1 MDLFR
6 AMRVIVKV
14 ADEGSL
20 AAAARAMDLA
30 PAVVTRLVADLEE
43 HLGTRLMHRSTR
55 RLTLTEAGD
64 QYLARARQILA
75 DVDEA
80 EALATESTSAPRG
93 HLRVLV
99 PPALA
104 VHQLAK
110 HLPRFHQQYPQ
121 VTVELHSPGPVDTLD
136 EAYDLTLL
144 SSRLPLS
151 GEFIA
156 RRLAR
161 TEVVLCAA
169 PEYLDRRGRP
179 AHPNDLLLHDT
190 LLPPISALQRG
201 ITFVAGPVGAVGPLG
216 DEPPP
221 GETVT
226 LVPKRPVLSTSHI
239 DTTYAAALH
248 GLGVAGLP
256 SYVLEDALMEHALE
270 RVLPAWRLFSLTLWV
285 ALPTRKH
292 LPARTRVFLDFL
304 VQVFGGEDRD
314 PWLAAA
320 GCETQAWPCGD
331 RPKPAPA
338 ADPGQ
343 RRAAAGLSNPALGS
357 LGTPKLGAQS

>member
-1 MDLFR
+1 MDMFK
-6 AMRVIVKV
+6 AMRVVLRV
-14 ADEGSL
+14 ADEGSM
-20 AAAARAMDLA
+20 AAAARALDLA
-30 PAVVTRLVADLEE
+30 PAVVTRLVADLEQ

-75 DVDEA
+75 DLDEA
-80 EALATESTSAPRG
+80 ESLAIESSAEPRG
-93 HLRVLV
+93 HLKILV

-110 HLPRFHQQYPQ
+110 HLPRFHKQYPQ
-121 VTVELHSPGPVDTLD
+121 VTVELHSPGPVETLD

-151 GEFIA
+151 GEFVA

-161 TEVVLCAA
+161 TEVVLCAS

-179 AHPNDLLLHDT
+179 VHPDELMLHDT
-190 LLPPISALQRG
+190 LLPPINSLQRG
-201 ITFVAGPVGAVGPLG
+201 ITFVAGPLARGEAAAVAAGNPESNPGAPTGLA
-216 DEPPP
+216 
-221 GETVT
+221 VT
-226 LVPKRPVLSTSHI
+226 LVPRRPVLSTSHI

-256 SYVLEDALMEHALE
+256 SYVLEDALLEHALE
-270 RVLPAWRLFSLTLWV
+270 RVLPAWRLFSLDLWV

-292 LPARTRVFLDFL
+292 LPARTRAMLDFL

-320 GCETQAWPCGD
+320 GCETQTWPHCGAG
-331 RPKPAPA
+331 PAPPA
-338 ADPGQ
+338 ATS
-343 RRAAAGLSNPALGS
+343 AV
-357 LGTPKLGAQS
+357 

>member
-1 MDLFR
+1 MDMFK
-6 AMRVIVKV
+6 AMRVVLRV
-14 ADEGSL
+14 ADEGSM
-20 AAAARAMDLA
+20 AAAARALDLA
-30 PAVVTRLVADLEE
+30 PAVVTRLVADLEQ

-75 DVDEA
+75 DLDEA
-80 EALATESTSAPRG
+80 ESLAIESSAEPRG
-93 HLRVLV
+93 HLKILV

-110 HLPRFHQQYPQ
+110 HLPRFHKQFPQ
-121 VTVELHSPGPVDTLD
+121 VTVELHSPGPVETLD

-151 GEFIA
+151 GEFVA

-161 TEVVLCAA
+161 TEVVLCAS

-179 AHPNDLLLHDT
+179 VHPDELMLHDT
-190 LLPPISALQRG
+190 LLPPISSLQRG
-201 ITFVAGPVGAVGPLG
+201 ITFVAGPLARGEAAAAAAAADSDG
-216 DEPPP
+216 DGNP
-221 GETVT
+221 GETPGLSVT
-226 LVPKRPVLSTSHI
+226 LVPRRPVLSTSHI

-256 SYVLEDALMEHALE
+256 SYVLEDALLEHALE
-270 RVLPAWRLFSLTLWV
+270 RVLPAWRLFSLDLWV

-292 LPARTRVFLDFL
+292 LPARTRAMLDFL

-320 GCETQAWPCGD
+320 GCETQTWPHCGAG
-331 RPKPAPA
+331 PAPPA
-338 ADPGQ
+338 AT
-343 RRAAAGLSNPALGS
+343 LVV
-357 LGTPKLGAQS
+357 

>member
-1 MDLFR
+1 MDLFK
-6 AMRVIVKV
+6 AMRVVLRV
-14 ADEGSL
+14 ADEGSM
-20 AAAARAMDLA
+20 AAAARALDLA
-30 PAVVTRLVADLEE
+30 PAVITRLVADLEQ

-75 DVDEA
+75 DLDEA
-80 EALATESTSAPRG
+80 ESLAIESSAEPRG
-93 HLRVLV
+93 HLKILV

-110 HLPRFHQQYPQ
+110 HLPRFHKQFPQ
-121 VTVELHSPGPVDTLD
+121 VTVELHSPGPVETLD

-151 GEFIA
+151 GEFVA

-161 TEVVLCAA
+161 TEVVLCAS

-179 AHPNDLLLHDT
+179 VHPDELMLHDT
-190 LLPPISALQRG
+190 LLPPITSLQRG
-201 ITFVAGPVGAVGPLG
+201 ITFVAGPLARGEAATATAAAAAITAAESDGDGNRGEPLG
-216 DEPPP
+216 LS
-221 GETVT
+221 VT
-226 LVPKRPVLSTSHI
+226 LVPRRSVLATSHI

-256 SYVLEDALMEHALE
+256 SYVLEDALLEHALE
-270 RVLPAWRLFSLTLWV
+270 RVLPAWRLFSLDLWV

-292 LPARTRVFLDFL
+292 LPARTRAMLDFL

-320 GCETQAWPCGD
+320 GCETQAWPHCGAVPA
-331 RPKPAPA
+331 RP
-338 ADPGQ
+338 DPT
-343 RRAAAGLSNPALGS
+343 SVV
-357 LGTPKLGAQS
+357 